1 MSAAAAGPRPAFPAA
16 GYRLRETA
24 ISVAIN
30 AGLSLLF
37 FLLVFGTPASVRVA
51 GAGGYGMD
59 FVPQSLMI
67 ALMASL
73 VPGAIAA
80 AKLRGAGLAAAA
92 EARAALLRRSLATA
106 LLAAGLGAVIAVLLP
121 RLLPVA
127 IPHTPALLAKI
138 LYGALL
144 AAIVTPI
151 GLRRALRGLSVTKE
165 PR

>member
-1 MSAAAAGPRPAFPAA
+1 MNAVAAPRPVFPDA
-16 GYRLRETA
+16 GYLYRETA

-30 AGLSLLF
+30 AVLSLIF

-80 AKLRGAGLAAAA
+80 AKLRRAGLAAA

-106 LLAAGLGAVIAVLLP
+106 LLGAGVGAAIGWLLAL
-121 RLLPVA
+121 LLPVA
-127 IPHTPALLAKI
+127 AIPLVPALFARI

-151 GLRRALRGLSVTKE
+151 GLRRALRRPYRTKE

>member
-1 MSAAAAGPRPAFPAA
+1 MNAVAAPRPAFPDA
-16 GYRLRETA
+16 GYLYRETA

-30 AGLSLLF
+30 AVLSLIF

-80 AKLRGAGLAAAA
+80 AKLRRAGLAAA

-106 LLAAGLGAVIAVLLP
+106 LLGAGVGAAIGWLLAL
-121 RLLPVA
+121 LLPVA
-127 IPHTPALLAKI
+127 AIPLMPALFAKI

-151 GLRRALRGLSVTKE
+151 GLRRALRRPYRTKE

>member
-1 MSAAAAGPRPAFPAA
+1 MNAVAAPRPAFPDA
-16 GYRLRETA
+16 GYLYRETA

-30 AGLSLLF
+30 AVLSLIF

-73 VPGAIAA
+73 VPGAITA
-80 AKLRGAGLAAAA
+80 AKLRRAGLAAAA

-106 LLAAGLGAVIAVLLP
+106 LLGGGVGAAIGWLLAL
-121 RLLPVA
+121 LLPVA
-127 IPHTPALLAKI
+127 AIPLVPALFAKI

-151 GLRRALRGLSVTKE
+151 GLRRALRRPYRTKE

>member
-1 MSAAAAGPRPAFPAA
+1 MNAVAAPRPVFPDA
-16 GYRLRETA
+16 GYLYRETA

-30 AGLSLLF
+30 AVLSLIF

-80 AKLRGAGLAAAA
+80 AKLRRAGLAAA

-106 LLAAGLGAVIAVLLP
+106 LLGAGVGAAIGWLLAL
-121 RLLPVA
+121 LLPVA
-127 IPHTPALLAKI
+127 AIPLMPALFAKI

-151 GLRRALRGLSVTKE
+151 GLRRALRRPYRTKE

>member
-1 MSAAAAGPRPAFPAA
+1 MNAVAAPRPAFPDA
-16 GYRLRETA
+16 GYLYRETA

-30 AGLSLLF
+30 AVLSLIF

-80 AKLRGAGLAAAA
+80 AKLRRAGLAAA

-106 LLAAGLGAVIAVLLP
+106 LLGAGVGAAIGWLLAL
-121 RLLPVA
+121 LLPVA
-127 IPHTPALLAKI
+127 AIPLMPALFAKI

-151 GLRRALRGLSVTKE
+151 GLRRALCRPYRTKE

>member
-1 MSAAAAGPRPAFPAA
+1 MNAVAAPRPVFPDA
-16 GYRLRETA
+16 GYLYRETA

-30 AGLSLLF
+30 AVLSLIF
-37 FLLVFGTPASVRVA
+37 FLLVFGIPASVRVA

-80 AKLRGAGLAAAA
+80 AKLRRAGLAAA

-106 LLAAGLGAVIAVLLP
+106 LLGAGVGAAIGWLLAL
-121 RLLPVA
+121 LLPVA
-127 IPHTPALLAKI
+127 AIPLMPALLARI

-151 GLRRALRGLSVTKE
+151 GLRRALRRPYRTKE

>member
-1 MSAAAAGPRPAFPAA
+1 MNAVAAPRPAFPDA
-16 GYRLRETA
+16 GYLYRETA

-30 AGLSLLF
+30 AVLSLIF

-80 AKLRGAGLAAAA
+80 AKLRRAGLAAA
-92 EARAALLRRSLATA
+92 EARAALLRRSLTTA
-106 LLAAGLGAVIAVLLP
+106 LLGAGVGAAIGWLLAL
-121 RLLPVA
+121 LLPVA
-127 IPHTPALLAKI
+127 AIPLVPALFAKI

-151 GLRRALRGLSVTKE
+151 GLRRALRRPYRTKE

>member
-1 MSAAAAGPRPAFPAA
+1 MNAVAAPRPAFPDA
-16 GYRLRETA
+16 GYLYRETA

-30 AGLSLLF
+30 AVLSLIF

-80 AKLRGAGLAAAA
+80 AKLRRAGLAAA

-106 LLAAGLGAVIAVLLP
+106 LLGAGVGAAIGWLLAL
-121 RLLPVA
+121 LLPVA
-127 IPHTPALLAKI
+127 AIPLVPALFAKI

-151 GLRRALRGLSVTKE
+151 GLRRALRRPYRTKE